1 MRNMK
6 KIIGIVLLIS
16 SVFLLADVF
25 LNIYNSRIL
34 EAIKKLIISIGV
46 GCMGVAYL
54 ISANS

>member
-1 MRNMK
+1 M
-6 KIIGIVLLIS
+6 IIGIVLLII
-16 SVFLLADVF
+16 SVFLLADAF

-54 ISANS
+54 ISTKS

>member
-1 MRNMK
+1 MK

-16 SVFLLADVF
+16 SVFLLADAF
-25 LNIYNSRIL
+25 LNIYNARIL

-54 ISANS
+54 ISTNS